1 MASRLVRRLVLVSIV
16 GALASLG
23 ACDCGEAPPDGGVA
37 RIVARFPNGSTVQ
50 SDGQSVL
57 QVSLTATL
65 ADGTPDTSPISITA
79 NSGGLAGRDA
89 TDFANSYTATPSES
103 GTLDVDFVCDF
114 RSVESVPLSI
124 SNGNSELT
132 VTVRCLEPR
141 GDTVIVVD
149 DSDCNGMAADGE
161 STCRVGL
168 TVEQRASVS
177 IPLPGVLQVTV
188 LSATPED
195 SSETPETQILA
206 IDDEDSTA
214 ADQITVTID
223 ADGHGEYFLH
233 APSIAETVEVELTS
247 SDVTITRQHVIE
259 EFVNQADVVFNPTG
273 GIEIAGGSTGTL
285 GITVKN
291 PAGEAAN
298 TAEGDSDITIKIAG
312 GDDATRPSL
321 AVGGGT
327 PAQTLQHVTVVE
339 GVVTVSVN
347 APTVTT
353 PQVFTLT
360 VTYQP
365 LQRLAPIE
373 KQVGITVNPPGTLLL
388 EVAAS
393 RSTVQSDSLTPSDLE
408 FDVDVRLTVD
418 GAPAPGGSVLLTIP
432 SDSSARI
439 AFVGSDGVTEAPED
453 DTRSYQITT
462 GAFTNGAASIP
473 VVVTPNV
480 PTGVA
485 RIVALGRDSANHTVQ
500 REIVINVERAPI
512 LQAIVFDLASP
523 ATIGVQGGS
532 LPSSTVVSFVLYD
545 DAGRAMPNVGVSFTS
560 NATADRGITVTA
572 NAVSDASGR
581 VVTVLSAGTV
591 PGPVTVRVS
600 AESGL
605 IGSDGAPILRTSQ
618 SNPIPI
624 VGGLPSFETSSFECG
639 PGGHAALYSP
649 YTVDC
654 AATLVDKF
662 SNVVPGLQVQF
673 SAEAGAEAATT
684 AAANGV
690 AGISIASTEELRP
703 MADLLGWSYG
713 LAVPNFSSELVGTAF
728 TLSDAQACF
737 DASTNTRC
745 DLLKLCDDPAA
756 NSMGYCPLPENGGA
770 CHVGHDLDSGIVAA
784 NALLSDGTLTPFTAA
799 TTRAAD
805 IAAYLD
811 NFRSCGFPV
820 ACLTGRVEGLYR
832 FDGLGIDIV
841 DGDYCPVDPGCLDF
855 TTATECPQDSIR
867 TIIAAV
873 RGAEAFSDFNGNGV
887 FDYDDA
893 NNNGVHDPGE
903 AVLGDDYVDMPEPYL
918 DRNDNCFRDD
928 ASDNTRFVYR
938 PIEKVRNTDQFAD
951 VNGDGEYGFNGDETS
966 GSWDFDT
973 QIFLTEKILE
983 IPSGNLEV
991 GEVCAT
997 ANANHTCH
1005 DGTVRFCRQLPS
1017 GDLFAEGC
1025 PIPALGILPG
1035 TFASHSFAYRWN
1047 DGNGNC
1053 PSVNFSD
1060 NATLDASGPVNLT
1073 GDVSVA
1079 LDEDACGYWELMN
1092 PLSPYCNSVPFSAA
1106 PLLRG
1111 TLREKC
1117 ADADD
1122 PVTRVTLSFLL
1133 DGGIGRGAAEHE
1145 TVTTTVTC
1153 F

>member
-1 MASRLVRRLVLVSIV
+1 MASRLVRRLVLVSIA

-23 ACDCGEAPPDGGVA
+23 ACDCGEPPPVGGVA

-57 QVSLTATL
+57 QVSLSATL
-65 ADGTPDTSPISITA
+65 ADGTADTTPISISA
-79 NSGGLAGRDA
+79 NSGGLAARGA
-89 TDFANSYTATPSES
+89 TDFANSYTGNPSAE
-103 GTLDVDFVCDF
+103 GALDVDFICDF
-114 RSVESVPLSI
+114 RSAESVPLSI

-132 VTVRCLEPR
+132 VTVRCVEPR

-149 DSDCNGMAADGE
+149 DSECDGLAADGE
-161 STCRVGL
+161 STCRVGV
-168 TVEQRASVS
+168 TVEQRAAVT

-195 SSETPETQILA
+195 ATEAAQTQVLA
-206 IDDEDSTA
+206 SDDQGATA
-214 ADQITVTID
+214 SDQITITID
-223 ADGHGEYFLH
+223 AEGHGEYFLF
-233 APSIAETVEVELTS
+233 APSVAETVTVELTS
-247 SDVTITRQHVIE
+247 SDVTITREHVIE
-259 EFVNQADVVFNPTG
+259 EFVNQSSVEFNPTN
-273 GIEIAGGSTGTL
+273 GIEIAGGSSGT
-285 GITVKN
+285 IEAIVKN
-291 PAGEAAN
+291 PAGQLAN
-298 TAEGDSDITIKIAG
+298 TASGDSTIDIKIEG
-312 GDDATRPSL
+312 GDNATRPTLS
-321 AVGGGT
+321 VGSGT
-327 PAQTLQHVTVVE
+327 PAETLTDIDVVSGIVTL
-339 GVVTVSVN
+339 SVN
-347 APTVTT
+347 APAVTT
-353 PQVFTLT
+353 PQVFTIT

-365 LQRLAPIE
+365 LQSLDAIQQ
-373 KQVGITVNPPGTLLL
+373 QVGVTVNPPGTLLL
-388 EVAAS
+388 EVSAS

-408 FDVDVRLTVD
+408 FDVDVSLTVD
-418 GAPAPGGSVLLTIP
+418 GAAAPGGSVLLTIP
-432 SDSSARI
+432 SDSTARI
-439 AFVGSDGVTEAPED
+439 AFVGSDGVTETPED
-453 DTRSYQITT
+453 DARSYMITT
-462 GAFTNGAASIP
+462 GAFTNGAASIA
-473 VVVTPNV
+473 VEVTPNV

-512 LQAIVFDLASP
+512 LQAIVFDQANP

-532 LPSSTVVSFVLYD
+532 LPSSTAVSFVLYD

-572 NAVSDASGR
+572 NAVSDANGR

-639 PGGHAALYSP
+639 PGGRAALYSP

-684 AAANGV
+684 SAAGGV
-690 AGISIASTEELRP
+690 ADISIASTEELRP
-703 MADLLGWSYG
+703 LADMLGWSYG
-713 LAVPNFSSELVGTAF
+713 LAVPNFATELVGTAF
-728 TLSDAQACF
+728 TLTDAQACF

-756 NSMGYCPLPENGGA
+756 NAMGYCPLPENGGA
-770 CHVGHDLDSGIVAA
+770 CHVGHDLSTGIRAA
-784 NALLSDGTLTPFTAA
+784 NTLLSDATLTPLTAA

-805 IAAYLD
+805 IQAYLD
-811 NFRSCGFPV
+811 DFRSCGFPV
-820 ACLTGRVEGLYR
+820 ACLTGRVEGLFR

-928 ASDNTRFVYR
+928 ASDNQRFVYR

-983 IPSGNLEV
+983 IPSGNLEL

-997 ANANHTCH
+997 ANANHTCR
-1005 DGTVRFCRQLPS
+1005 DGSVRFCRQLPS

-1025 PIPALGILPG
+1025 PIPPLGLLPG

-1060 NATLDASGPVNLT
+1060 TASVAAGGPVTLT
-1073 GDVSVA
+1073 GDVAVD
-1079 LDEDACGYWELMN
+1079 LDEDTCGYWELMN
-1092 PLSPYCNSVPFSAA
+1092 PLSPYCTSVPFSAA

-1111 TLREKC
+1111 TIREKC
-1117 ADADD
+1117 TEADD
-1122 PVTRVTLSFLL
+1122 PVTLVTVGFTL
-1133 DGGIGRGAAEHE
+1133 DGGAGRASAERE